1 MLWQHRQLVYSGQHV
16 ARNKCGC
23 VQQIFP
29 MTCYVICCLQL
40 CCTVVATKLPS
51 VSPPLSGYFENRNS
65 KSAKFSCTIC
75 SLWCVNSHLATCTI
89 IVSFFRALPLNVV
102 GAGDCGDDQNSL
114 EISLWSEYN
123 IFDMNTLEWYAN
135 SWCYVWT
142 NMCCC
147 FSASPEKHW
156 TNIDNKHTCWRW
168 RQFWC
173 WLDIKPGSQYDTA
186 ATSITE
192 KVFFHLSNSIYVINF

>member
-23 VQQIFP
+23 VQQISP

-40 CCTVVATKLPS
+40 CCTVVATNLPS
-51 VSPPLSGYFENRNS
+51 VSPPLSRYFENGNS
-65 KSAKFSCTIC
+65 KSANFLCTIC

-102 GAGDCGDDQNSL
+102 GACDCGDDQNSL

-123 IFDMNTLEWYAN
+123 IFDMNALEWYAN
-135 SWCYVWT
+135 SSVMYEQMCWCL
-142 NMCCC
+142 
-147 FSASPEKHW
+147 SASPEKHW
-156 TNIDNKHTCWRW
+156 TNIDNKHAHWH
-168 RQFWC
+168 QFRC
-173 WLDIKPGSQYDTA
+173 RSDI
-186 ATSITE
+186 
-192 KVFFHLSNSIYVINF
+192 